1 MGTAAQ
7 DLDSFYVQDCRTV
20 QNNIHA
26 IQTLTGQISK
36 KVASFETEKDFR
48 DCRSMVDRA
57 VKQAIETNVVLARIR
72 EHSQN
77 VREQVERSNRRQ
89 MYRKL
94 SDNLAITAHVLED
107 VIRRFQAEESRRSSF
122 KPKLADADAAG
133 GEEQHPL

>member
-1 MGTAAQ
+1 MGNVGFES
-7 DLDSFYVQDCRTV
+7 DSFYVQDCRTV

-36 KVASFETEKDFR
+36 KVASFETEKDFL
-48 DCRSMVDRA
+48 DCRGMVDRA

-94 SDNLAITAHVLED
+94 SDNLAITARVLED
-107 VIRRFQAEESRRSSF
+107 VIRRYQTEESRRPSL
-122 KPKLADADAAG
+122 KPQFA
-133 GEEQHPL
+133 